1 MGDYDNKPRASDAIG
16 TQTGAQEAEQPPK
29 IEIQDEAQEIEGLDV
44 EQSEPETRDVEQSP
58 EIEMQDGVQ
67 DEVQEQNETGTQDTE
82 PPETEE
88 QRIEQDDDPAPE
100 VVMDETASDEQELA
114 PRRTFSW
121 PSRAQILGWLPFW
134 LVIGLGAVLRFWNLG
149 ARPLHHDESLHAY
162 FSLMLLHFN
171 IENWS
176 GCLNG
181 TLSAYCY
188 KYDPLLHGPF
198 QFHAIAIVYLISQ
211 LLHVADNGV
220 NTTTVRIAAAT
231 LGTVI
236 VGLPYFVRDRLG
248 NLGAWLAC
256 FLLAVSPSMVYY
268 SRFAREDI
276 YMACWTLLLV
286 VAVARYLSTRKASW
300 LIWAAAAFALS
311 YATKEATFLTIAVF
325 GSFIGGLVAWELGKC
340 WRLPR
345 ERQQEEGGDAVGQR
359 DADTDNRRGALY
371 ALILYIL
378 VMLPLALIL
387 FGVLKELSIYTNPPY
402 TRYSDQIVAQIKNVT
417 LIVVP
422 ILGIVLGAFVVY
434 KLWREMREDIVMM
447 PERRGLAKRI
457 DPLRQP
463 LLDTIFSTPWTY
475 WFFAVVVA
483 WAIFLVLFTVLF
495 TNIRQGIADGIW
507 QGLYYWIQQQGQA
520 RGAQPWYYYFLLIP
534 LYEQIGVVFGIV
546 GVARALLRPTRFRL
560 FLVYWCVGN
569 LFIYTWA
576 AEKMPWLMIHITMPM
591 MLLAALGLEPVV
603 RRLVVWGGAMLRQ
616 RKEAVASARPAIRA
630 GRRVPVGALA
640 SLVVAICLLIVTLQN
655 MFQVNYVHY
664 ADAPHE
670 MMIYVQTTT
679 DVNIVMSKINTLD
692 QEIDGGRHE
701 LAIGV
706 TNDGTWPMIWYLRD
720 YTNVCYNFPGGCPND
735 GKDVQVI
742 ITGDDPPGTI
752 NTIASQYASAPPGK
766 TPAFTFHVYH
776 MRSWWDEGYKPPDC
790 TPNAA
795 NNYCAGA
802 PAYVGPWLW
811 LSYGD
816 NPPPGAKFNPVLA
829 AQHIWEWWWQRRPF
843 GATDGAYDMGL
854 FIRSNL
860 PVSP

>member
-1 MGDYDNKPRASDAIG
+1 MKDYDNKPRASDAIG
-16 TQTGAQEAEQPPK
+16 TQVEAQDAEPSPK
-29 IEIQDEAQEIEGLDV
+29 IEVQDEAQDRVQSEPEAPREIETQDGAQSEQETQREPETQDV
-44 EQSEPETRDVEQSP
+44 EQSEA
-58 EIEMQDGVQ
+58 
-67 DEVQEQNETGTQDTE
+67 
-82 PPETEE
+82 EE
-88 QRIEQDDDPAPE
+88 QPIEQDDDPASD
-100 VVMDETASDEQELA
+100 VVMDEAASDEQELTL
-114 PRRTFSW
+114 RRPFSW
-121 PSRAQILGWLPFW
+121 PSRAQILGWLPFL
-134 LVIGLGAVLRFWNLG
+134 LVIGLGAALRFWNLG
-149 ARPLHHDESLHAY
+149 DKPLHHDESLHAY

-171 IENWS
+171 IEQWG

-181 TLSAYCY
+181 TLSPYCY

-198 QFHAIAIVYLISQ
+198 QFHAIAFVYLISQ

-236 VGLPYFVRDRLG
+236 VGLPYLVRDRLG

-256 FLLAVSPSMVYY
+256 FLLAVSPSMVYF

-311 YATKEATFLTIAVF
+311 YATKEATFLSIAVF
-325 GSFIGGLVAWELGKC
+325 GSFMGGLIAWELGRR

-345 ERQQEEGGDAVGQR
+345 DQQQEAEGDAVDRR
-359 DADTDNRRGALY
+359 DAIDVDNRRGAIR
-371 ALILYIL
+371 ALILYVL
-378 VMLPLALIL
+378 VMIPLALIL

-402 TRYSDQIVAQIKNVT
+402 TKISDQVVAQIKNVT
-417 LIVVP
+417 LVVVP
-422 ILGIVLGAFVVY
+422 LLGIVLGALVVY
-434 KLWREMREDIVMM
+434 KLWGEMREGEDIVMT
-447 PERRGLAKRI
+447 PERRGLARRI
-457 DPLRQP
+457 DPQRQP

-483 WAIFLVLFTVLF
+483 WAIFLVLFTALF
-495 TNIRQGIADGIW
+495 TNIRGGIADGIW
-507 QGLYYWIQQQGQA
+507 QGLYYWIQQQGQD
-520 RGAQPWYYYFLLIP
+520 RGAQPWYYYFMLIP

-546 GVARALLRPTRFRL
+546 GVVRALLRPTRFRL

-569 LFIYTWA
+569 FFIYTWA
-576 AEKMPWLMIHITMPM
+576 AEKMPWLMIHIMMPM
-591 MLLAALGLEPVV
+591 LLLAALGLEPVV
-603 RRLVVWGGAMLRQ
+603 RRLAVWGGAMLR
-616 RKEAVASARPAIRA
+616 RREEIPASAQPVIRA
-630 GRRVPVGALA
+630 GRHIPVGALA
-640 SLVVAICLLIVTLQN
+640 SLVVAICLLVLTLQN
-655 MFQVNYVHY
+655 MFQVNYVHA
-664 ADAPHE
+664 ADGPHE

-692 QEIDGGRHE
+692 QRMDGGRHT

-720 YTNVCYNFPGGCPND
+720 YTNVCYNFPGGCTNN

-742 ITGDDPPGTI
+742 ITGGDSLG
-752 NTIASQYASAPPGK
+752 TIASQYASASPGK
-766 TPAFTFHVYH
+766 MPAFAFHEYH
-776 MRSWWDEGYKPPDC
+776 MRTWWDEGYKPSAC
-790 TPNAA
+790 TPNASD
-795 NNYCAGA
+795 NYCSGA

-843 GATDGAYDMGL
+843 GATDGSYDMGL
-854 FIRSNL
+854 LIRSNL
-860 PVSP
+860 GVSP